1 MNTHVSTTRLN
12 SANWDRPTRAPE
24 VSDNKTQDDIDLWWA
39 LIDRVIDVA
48 TTFGWTKAEV
58 TRRSGMKEGTFS
70 QWFSGSYA
78 GRLDGHNA
86 TIQRWLDALEES
98 AGIAAAIPASVPFM
112 KLKASQEVQE
122 TLIWAQRCPDL
133 VMITLGP
140 GMSKTATCEHYANTR
155 PNVFM
160 ATVSENTK
168 TVHGMLTELAAAL
181 DVQEYNPARL
191 ARAIGGKVRRKTE
204 EGTLLIVDEAQHL
217 NDEAINQLRHFVD
230 VYKCGVAIVGNA
242 EVYGRFRKDREK
254 NNGPSYAQLKSRIG
268 KRLQRVKPYTEDL
281 ERFISAWG
289 VSDPDAV
296 KFLIGVGMK
305 GGAFRQIDKTMKLA
319 TMYAMG
325 KGETV
330 GDAHVRAAW
339 RNRDVEDFA

>member
-1 MNTHVSTTRLN
+1 MNSHINTTRLN
-12 SANWDRPTRAPE
+12 GANWERPTRAPE
-24 VSDNKTQDDIDLWWA
+24 VSDNKSQADIELWWS
-39 LIDRVIDVA
+39 LIDRVIEVA
-48 TTFGWTKAEV
+48 ATFGWSKAEV

-70 QWFSGSYA
+70 QWFSGTYS

-86 TIQRWLDALEES
+86 TVKQWLDALQES
-98 AGIAAAIPASVPFM
+98 AGIAAAIPSSLPFM
-112 KLKASQEVQE
+112 KLKASQEVLE
-122 TLIWAQRCPDL
+122 TLIWSQRCPDL

-140 GMSKTATCEHYANTR
+140 GMSKTATCEHFTNTR

-160 ATVSENTK
+160 ATVTESTK
-168 TVHGMLTELAAAL
+168 TVHGMLTELAAQL
-181 DVQEYNPARL
+181 DVLEHNPARL
-191 ARAIGGKVRRKTE
+191 ARAIGNKIRRKTE
-204 EGTLLIVDEAQHL
+204 EGALLIVDEAQHL
-217 NDEAINQLRHFVD
+217 NDEAVNQLRHFVD

-268 KRLQRVKPYTEDL
+268 KRLQRTKPYVEDL
-281 ERFISAWG
+281 NTFIASWG
-289 VSDPDAV
+289 VSEPEAV
-296 KFLIGVGMK
+296 KLLIGIGMK

-325 KGETV
+325 KGEPVAEVHIRT
-330 GDAHVRAAW
+330 AW

>member
-1 MNTHVSTTRLN
+1 MNTHINTTRLN
-12 SANWDRPTRAPE
+12 GATWDRPTRAPE
-24 VSDNKTQDDIDLWWA
+24 VSDNKTEADISLWWT
-39 LIDRVIDVA
+39 LIDRVIEVG
-48 TTFGWTKAEV
+48 TTYGWTKAEV

-70 QWFSGSYA
+70 QWFSGTYN
-78 GRLDGHNA
+78 GRLDNHNA
-86 TIQRWLDALEES
+86 TIKQWLDALEES
-98 AGIAAAIPASVPFM
+98 AGIAAAIPSSLPFM

-140 GMSKTATCEHYANTR
+140 GMTKTATCEHFANTR

-160 ATVSENTK
+160 ATVTESTK
-168 TVHGMLTELAAAL
+168 TVHGMLTELSAQL
-181 DVQEYNPARL
+181 DVLEHNPARL
-191 ARAIGGKVRRKTE
+191 ARAIGNKIRRKTE
-204 EGTLLIVDEAQHL
+204 EGALLIVDEAQHL
-217 NDEAINQLRHFVD
+217 NDEAVNQLRHFVD

-254 NNGPSYAQLKSRIG
+254 ANGPSYAQLKSRIG
-268 KRLQRVKPYTEDL
+268 KRLQRTKPYAEDL
-281 ERFISAWG
+281 NTFIAAWN
-289 VSDPDAV
+289 VTDPDAV
-296 KFLIGVGMK
+296 KLLVGIGMK

-325 KGETV
+325 KGEPV
-330 GDAHVRAAW
+330 GYAHVQAAW